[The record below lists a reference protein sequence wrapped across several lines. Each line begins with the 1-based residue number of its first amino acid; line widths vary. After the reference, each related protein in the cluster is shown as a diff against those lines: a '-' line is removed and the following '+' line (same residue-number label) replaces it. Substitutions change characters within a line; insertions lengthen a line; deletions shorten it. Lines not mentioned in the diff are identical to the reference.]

1 MQPTWHSSFL
11 RAVRLLLPLSLV
23 LVAVVVALATRQLE
37 AFNQSPF
44 PVASPPAYSDAL
56 AGQAPIPE
64 IAPGETAAALV
75 PVEYEIRPGD
85 TLASLLADRGL
96 DPAEAWSA
104 TAELGK
110 YLDARKLRAGDRYA
124 VLVAGGGSPAAF
136 RFDVGDRGRVALVR
150 SPEAWET
157 QWTPYQREVRVAAVT
172 GVLEGSL
179 DESIQA
185 AGGAP
190 ALAYRMADVLQWD
203 LDFNR
208 DLRVGDRFE
217 VLYEEVYLD
226 GRFSGLGQVLALS
239 YQNGSRGYEVFR
251 FGDDG
256 GYYDAE
262 GRPLEKMF
270 LRSPLTY
277 SRITSRFSSRRFHPV
292 LKTFRPHYGVDY
304 GAAVGTPV
312 RVTAGGVVVFAGWS
326 GGGGRMVKVR
336 HPKGYVTGYLHLS
349 RFAAGVTP
357 GARVS
362 QGQVIAFTGA
372 TGLVSGPH
380 LDYRIQHDGR
390 WIDPLSLRNVPA
402 QPVPVAQLARFHS
415 WRDACRHS
423 LELGQVAPELLLAA
437 KESGAESPGV
447 PAASVA
453 EPSSSSLGFGT
464 AGR

>member
-1 MQPTWHSSFL
+1 MQPTGHRYFL

-23 LVAVVVALATRQLE
+23 LLAVVVAFATRRLE

-44 PVASPPAYSDAL
+44 PVAATPAYSDAVAGL
-56 AGQAPIPE
+56 ALTPE
-64 IAPGETAAALV
+64 IAPGATAAALV

-85 TLASLLADRGL
+85 TLASLLSERGL
-96 DPAEAWSA
+96 DPDEAGTA

-136 RFDVGDRGRVALVR
+136 RFEVGDRGQVALVR
-150 SPEAWET
+150 NSEAWESR
-157 QWTPYQREVRVAAVT
+157 WTPYRREVRIAAVS
-172 GVLEGSL
+172 GVLAGSL

-185 AGGAP
+185 AGGSP

-226 GRFSGLGQVLALS
+226 GRFSRLGQVLALS

-277 SRITSRFSSRRFHPV
+277 SRITSRFSTHRFHPV
-292 LKTFRPHYGVDY
+292 LKKFRPHYGVDY

-326 GGGGRMVKVR
+326 GGAVGW
-336 HPKGYVTGYLHLS
+336 S
-349 RFAAGVTP
+349 RC
-357 GARVS
+357 
-362 QGQVIAFTGA
+362 A
-372 TGLVSGPH
+372 T
-380 LDYRIQHDGR
+380 RR
-390 WIDPLSLRNVPA
+390 A
-402 QPVPVAQLARFHS
+402 M
-415 WRDACRHS
+415 
-423 LELGQVAPELLLAA
+423 
-437 KESGAESPGV
+437 
-447 PAASVA
+447 
-453 EPSSSSLGFGT
+453 
-464 AGR
+464 